1 MKESSN
7 GFPLACWFAKLNMLR
22 MVSRSWTW
30 IPLFDRLS
38 PYFMAQTCSTC
49 LSGPWL
55 GPNRTQMYCMIC
67 MFHGFRRAKVHGVLP
82 YVLYSSIL
90 YIYMYIHLSSSIILS
105 ACGSRSRSRPWTL
118 PGSWSAM
125 PASCRRW
132 PAATPRPLRR
142 CWVGAHGGDADAG
155 EDIAIAWGGI

>member
-22 MVSRSWTW
+22 IVSRSWTW

-90 YIYMYIHLSSSIILS
+90 YICISIYLVPSSSAPADPGRGLDLGLCRGLG
-105 ACGSRSRSRPWTL
+105 ALCPLHADGDRRQRHDPCGVAGWGPMGGMPM
-118 PGSWSAM
+118 PGK
-125 PASCRRW
+125 
-132 PAATPRPLRR
+132 T
-142 CWVGAHGGDADAG
+142 
-155 EDIAIAWGGI
+155 

>member
-1 MKESSN
+1 MKEFSN

-38 PYFMAQTCSTC
+38 PYFMAQTCSTF
-49 LSGPWL
+49 LSWPWL
-55 GPNRTQMYCMIC
+55 GPLGHLYCMIC
-67 MFHGFRRAKVHGVLP
+67 MFHGKKSKSP
-82 YVLYSSIL
+82 WCPL
-90 YIYMYIHLSSSIILS
+90 YIYICISIYLVPSSSAPADPGLGLL
-105 ACGSRSRSRPWTL
+105 ASRSRPWTL

-132 PAATPRPLRR
+132 PAATPWPLRR
-142 CWVGAHGGDADAG
+142 CWVGALAGGDG
-155 EDIAIAWGGI
+155 RCRGRLEAIA